1 MSGYTAQIVEGYA
14 SEFRNTSSTG
24 RGPGSFKVNGK
35 EIWAWPETK
44 RAGKN
49 VRNPVYLAAM
59 AGAYGQ
65 WTVNDKQEEYQ
76 GQFFIRTYA
85 TEFTASAGPGD
96 IPDEHGEMI
105 VEPAPVPPT
114 GAGRAYPVRAPHVTA
129 HIEGPKS
136 MPQQKRQWVPPAKE
150 SEKYASFALSYAKD
164 FVLGLLPHTESL
176 RDGAYSDLV
185 LVVID
190 VAEQFKSWLD
200 DSAEPKPD
208 TPESTN

>member
-1 MSGYTAQIVEGYA
+1 
-14 SEFRNTSSTG
+14 
-24 RGPGSFKVNGK
+24 
-35 EIWAWPETK
+35 
-44 RAGKN
+44 
-49 VRNPVYLAAM
+49 
-59 AGAYGQ
+59 
-65 WTVNDKQEEYQ
+65 
-76 GQFFIRTYA
+76 
-85 TEFTASAGPGD
+85 
-96 IPDEHGEMI
+96 
-105 VEPAPVPPT
+105 
-114 GAGRAYPVRAPHVTA
+114 
-129 HIEGPKS
+129 